1 MINRSQMAKQI
12 STPPTGRGN
21 MSLYEN
27 IRKRRASGKP
37 MRNKGDK
44 GAPSNQDFVN
54 AAKTAKMAKGGMIN
68 KGYKNGGCVMAGRG
82 GKYKGEM

>member
-68 KGYKNGGCVMAGRG
+68 KGYMNGGCVMAGRG